1 MVSQAVYVQK
11 RVKESTE
18 MKVTY
23 SSWHGSAEYYLVLL
37 VVCLSLLSSI
47 IYRFS
52 LLGAFG
58 NTFYVQVRALS
69 WFEWDCDTT
78 ETIFPWKQR

>member
-11 RVKESTE
+11 RVKESTD
-18 MKVTY
+18 MKGTC
-23 SSWHGSAEYYLVLL
+23 SSLHGSTEYYLVL
-37 VVCLSLLSSI
+37 VVSLCLLSSI

-52 LLGAFG
+52 LFGVFG
-58 NTFYVQVRALS
+58 NTLYVQVRALS

-78 ETIFPWKQR
+78 ETVFSWIQR